1 LSVSAA
7 HATIIGGA
15 AQSCQVFMPSLFN
28 QIRDI
33 CLLRRGPQDLPY
45 SIPTLI
51 AVACACV
58 VVQLAVA
65 VARGVPVNGVLA
77 GAVLWLLITLGAL
90 NLILSLRGLRNRFVQ
105 AATALLGCALVFT
118 LLSVPIALLVGEPP
132 TTPEQLSPLQLLLG
146 LVSLPLLIWKIIVDA
161 HVFRHSFDV
170 PFLSGIVIALLW
182 IIAAM
187 ALAGAS
193 GAPAI

>member
-1 LSVSAA
+1 
-7 HATIIGGA
+7 
-15 AQSCQVFMPSLFN
+15 MPPLFN
-28 QIRDI
+28 LIRDI

-45 SIPTLI
+45 SLPALT
-51 AVACACV
+51 AVAAGCV
-58 VVQLAVA
+58 IVQLGVA
-65 VARGVPVNGVLA
+65 VARSAPLGGVLA
-77 GAVLWLLITLGAL
+77 GAILWLAVTLGAL

-105 AATALLGCALVFT
+105 SATALLGCALAFT

-132 TTPEQLSPLQLLLG
+132 ITPDQLTPLQLLLG

-170 PFLSGIVIALLW
+170 PFLSGVVIALLW

-187 ALAGAS
+187 ALAGAA
-193 GAPAI
+193 GAPAM